1 MNRIFSIAKIQAEDK
16 TDITSLLKSA
26 YKNLLY
32 D

>member
-26 YKNLLY
+26 YKKSFI
-32 D
+32 